1 MAIIA
6 ITNLL
11 AFTAYFPDASLAA
24 LILGNKGI
32 DPALTDQNEVSS
44 AWGMLEKA
52 KGSDYSQGRTSET
65 ISRSARKQLVD
76 DAKAILKANGVIY
89 VNDQQQ
95 TTNGISW

>member
-65 ISRSARKQLVD
+65 ISNLARKRLIS
-76 DAKAILKANGVIY
+76 DAKAILSKNGIVY
-89 VNDQQQ
+89 LEDHPAL
-95 TTNGISW
+95 TNGISW